1 MFETKVI
8 KNNVIVEITKI
19 GITIPLLDWEKDK
32 ITCFSTNRE
41 LIHLSIYKDILLK
54 SQNISFDIYGHLFKL
69 LITATDISELDKCLF
84 EQWDLS
90 YIGFNIFSWRV
101 CNSVEATRFRQNKMD
116 KIFDRLNGDNDR
128 ILRDYNAALSSS
140 LENLL
145 SHSYEKLRLNNDRG

>member
-1 MFETKVI
+1 MFETKII

-19 GITIPLLDWEKDK
+19 EITIPLLDWEKDK

-54 SQNISFDIYGHLFKL
+54 NPNVTNVMHGHLFKL
-69 LITATDISELDKCLF
+69 IIQATDISELDKCLF

-90 YIGFNIFSWRV
+90 YAQFNIFSWRE
-101 CNSVEATRFRQNKMD
+101 CNSIEATRYRQNKID

-140 LENLL
+140 LENVL
-145 SHSYEKLRLNNDRG
+145 SHSYKKLILKNDRG